1 MPEETVLPPNPSTVG
16 DIYAELNDA
25 NRVISELLQF
35 IEMTEAFT
43 TDKQTQARIQAF
55 MREKGYWPQHKS

>member
-1 MPEETVLPPNPSTVG
+1 MPEETLVHAAN
-16 DIYAELNDA
+16 DIAAEMNKLNQEK
-25 NRVISELLQF
+25 SELLHF

-55 MREKGYWPQHKS
+55 MREKGYWPKYK